1 MSTATSIRV
10 NGPNRL
16 PEMTSLG
23 GTEWLAVRY
32 KSSSDAPYKF
42 IEGDVFNANGD
53 EYTNITDSPSSA
65 TDLPWGSKI
74 YVLTYNSGNNTYNSV
89 DGGFD
94 FADSWDNMDLD
105 KT

>member
-32 KSSSDAPYKF
+32 DSSSDTPYKF
-42 IEGDVFNANGD
+42 IEGIVFNANGD
-53 EYTNITDSPSSA
+53 EYKNITNKPSIA
-65 TDLPWGSKI
+65 TDLPWGSTI
-74 YVLTYNSGNNTYNSV
+74 YVLTYSGNNTYNSV
-89 DGGFD
+89 DGD
-94 FADSWDNMDLD
+94 FVFARSWNLMLPS

>member
-32 KSSSDAPYKF
+32 DSSSDTPYKF
-42 IEGDVFNANGD
+42 IEGIVFNANGD
-53 EYTNITDSPSSA
+53 EYKNITNKPSIA
-65 TDLPWGSKI
+65 TDLPWGCKI
-74 YVLTYNSGNNTYNSV
+74 YVLTHSSNNTYNSV

-94 FADSWDNMDLD
+94 FANSWDNMKPD
-105 KT
+105 KR